1 MSWILGDY
9 IGFEESLEDEFKE
22 FMFKI
27 TPEFYFSNHQ
37 IQTYVKTGILDE
49 KIFNDFVLEN
59 LEQYL
64 QIYLPKYISAFG
76 NSEEIKDGYLYLGVS
91 DSGEL
96 TGIPFLGSINE
107 EHIKNILFSIKK
119 WVGVDNDPE
128 NKFRDELI
136 QNVSFELIPLK
147 VNIDLLEDDEEELL
161 KLEHGFLS
169 FVKELEIY
177 KIKHAKWLEELQSFT
192 NKISYIMLDRTIRN
206 EIASYIREN
215 CKEDR
220 YWIAELLES
229 EETIEILNGIQ
240 LADYKHCD
248 NNVYYWIMFYK
259 DLTVNKIRKKK
270 PAKPINIYGSLNH
283 IYLDYFRGLSK
294 LRRKFILNNP
304 SLTYT
309 ILRFKI
315 PGKKEIK
322 EDKIIFYNQP
332 DFVEKWYHKIRT
344 IGIRGPCCI

>member
-9 IGFEESLEDEFKE
+9 IGFKESLEDEFKE

-37 IQTYVKTGILDE
+37 VQTYVKTGVLDE

-76 NSEEIKDGYLYLGVS
+76 NSEEIEDGYLYVGVS

-96 TGIPFLGSINE
+96 TGIPFLGVINQD
-107 EHIKNILFSIKK
+107 HIKEILFSIKQ

-136 QNVSFELIPLK
+136 QNVSFELIPLE
-147 VNIDLLEDDEEELL
+147 VNMDLLEDDEEELL
-161 KLEHGFLS
+161 RLEQRYENFM
-169 FVKELEIY
+169 KELEDY
-177 KIKHAKWLEELQSFT
+177 KIQHTKWLEEIQSFT
-192 NKISYIMLDRTIRN
+192 NKISYIMLDKNIRN

-215 CKEDR
+215 CKEER
-220 YWIAELLES
+220 FWIAELLES
-229 EETIEILNGIQ
+229 DTKIEILNGVQ
-240 LADYKHCD
+240 LCDYKHCD

-259 DLTVNKIRKKK
+259 DYIIAKIRKKK
-270 PAKPINIYGSLNH
+270 PIKPTNTYGCLNH
-283 IYLDYFRGLSK
+283 IYLDYFRGLTK
-294 LRRKFILNNP
+294 LRKKFVVNNP

-315 PGKKEIK
+315 PGKKHK

-344 IGIRGPCCI
+344 IGLRGPCCI

>member
-27 TPEFYFSNHQ
+27 TPEFYFSNQQVHD
-37 IQTYVKTGILDE
+37 YVKTGVLD
-49 KIFNDFVLEN
+49 KLIFNDFVLEN

-76 NSEEIKDGYLYLGVS
+76 NSEEVEDGYLYLGVN

-96 TGIPFLGSINE
+96 TGIPFLGVINQD
-107 EHIKNILFSIKK
+107 HIKEIFFSIKQ

-136 QNVSFELIPLK
+136 QNVSFELIPLE
-147 VNIDLLEDDEEELL
+147 VNMDLLDDEEEELVR
-161 KLEHGFLS
+161 LEQRFS
-169 FVKELEIY
+169 NFMKELEEY
-177 KIKHAKWLEELQSFT
+177 KIKHAKWLEEIQSFT
-192 NKISYIMLDRTIRN
+192 NKISYIMLDKNIRN
-206 EIASYIREN
+206 EIATYIRKN
-215 CKEDR
+215 CKTER
-220 YWIAELLES
+220 VWIAELLES
-229 EETIEILNGIQ
+229 DKKIEILNGIQ
-240 LADYKHCD
+240 LADYKNCD

-259 DLTVNKIRKKK
+259 DYIIGKIRKKK
-270 PAKPINIYGSLNH
+270 PIKPTNTYGCLSH
-283 IYLDYFRGLSK
+283 IYFDYFRGLTK
-294 LRRKFILNNP
+294 LRRKFVLNNP

-315 PGKKEIK
+315 PGKKTK

-344 IGIRGPCCI
+344 IGLRGPCCV